1 MMSELLQ
8 YAGTYG
14 FGALMAVLIF
24 VAYERLVRQ
33 VLAVVE
39 ANTRAMEELA
49 AAIQRLQNRVQVLE
63 ERIERRSDAEL
74 CRSGGHAGRA
84 AAGAASDV

>member
-39 ANTRAMEELA
+39 ANTRAMKELA
-49 AAIQRLQNRVQVLE
+49 AVIDQLQNRVRVLE
-63 ERIERRSDAEL
+63 ERVGKAR
-74 CRSGGHAGRA
+74 
-84 AAGAASDV
+84 